1 MTTVKRFIDR
11 LGTQKSRSCQK
22 KKHKAC
28 DTLKDIE
35 RSTKPVETAKIH
47 RVWVAYCMWNSHLFI
62 LFINPKATIQKR
74 GKTNQYFLRREFG
87 SERFMLLYNLHSG
100 CWGTFAKDNS
110 NWLTFHQS
118 STISNSH
125 HRPPTQLLTLET
137 ECWNDVLHNKGY
149 LAHTQLIAHKP
160 IVTYLY
166 TKYCSHIVSC
176 YSHRK

>member
-1 MTTVKRFIDR
+1 MNEAQNQSKLPRSTEFGSHTVCEIHTYLFY
-11 LGTQKSRSCQK
+11 LLTQKQ
-22 KKHKAC
+22 
-28 DTLKDIE
+28 
-35 RSTKPVETAKIH
+35 
-47 RVWVAYCMWNSHLFI
+47 LF
-62 LFINPKATIQKR
+62 KR
-74 GKTNQYFLRREFG
+74 GGKTNQYFLRREFG
-87 SERFMLLYNLHSG
+87 SERFMLLYYLHSG

-125 HRPPTQLLTLET
+125 HRPPAQLLTLET